1 MPPAADVLLLVGL
14 LFDQGNLRML
24 TVRLEETVD
33 IDITPAF
40 GKCDVIQ
47 LTEALI
53 TKKEKS
59 MANERRLDGL
69 KLLIPQLP

>member
-1 MPPAADVLLLVGL
+1 
-14 LFDQGNLRML
+14 ML
-24 TVRLEETVD
+24 TVGLEETVD

-53 TKKEKS
+53 TEKKKS
-59 MANERRLDGL
+59 MTDERRLDRL
-69 KLLIPQLP
+69 KLLITQLP

>member
-1 MPPAADVLLLVGL
+1 MPPTADVLLLVGL

-24 TVRLEETVD
+24 TVRLEEPVD

-53 TKKEKS
+53 TEKKKS
-59 MANERRLDGL
+59 MTDERRLDRL
-69 KLLIPQLP
+69 KLLITQLP